1 MHCEIIDHYF
11 NIFFVE
17 MQLKKDT
24 FKTAFWAQE
33 FGSPNQ
39 YTALS
44 DSLDMSLIPAT
55 DSFNVIQVTAV
66 ST

>member
-24 FKTAFWAQE
+24 FKTVFWAQE
-33 FGSPNQ
+33 FGCPNQ

-44 DSLDMSLIPAT
+44 DSLDMSLIPVT
-55 DSFNVIQVTAV
+55 DSFNAIQVTAV